1 MSADV
6 PEHAWMVRAG
16 NDNELAE
23 EIGEKRVVAIGWDK
37 IGSLS
42 QYATRSEVKE
52 QYASTYPDHSKHRR
66 SINAGQ
72 LYRFVHEI
80 SEGDYVLSYVKADRE
95 YLVGQVN
102 GGYDHRPDL
111 FEAYP
116 HTRSV
121 DWIDRVSRD
130 AFSAP
135 AKKSMGSTLTVFSLD
150 NYVGEIHALLTGDET
165 AEDEVVEKEE
175 ETPPFYEEVKAQAD
189 ELIADHIHQLDPFEF
204 EELVAAVLRAMG
216 YQAITTD
223 PGPDRGIDIVAHP
236 DALGFEKPLIKVQV
250 KHRQSTTGG
259 PDMRSFIGTLR
270 SGESGLYVSTGGFT
284 NEASTEAEHAHESVT
299 LLDRDGFIQL
309 LLEHYD
315 ELESEHTAKIP
326 LRRVWVPVQ

>member
-1 MSADV
+1 MDAPSRKT
-6 PEHAWMVRAG
+6 AWMVRAG

-23 EIGEKRVVAIGWDK
+23 EIGEQHVVAIGWDEM
-37 IGSLS
+37 GDLTQCS
-42 QYATRSEVKE
+42 TRSKVKE
-52 QYASTYPDHSKHRR
+52 RYASRYSDHSKHRR

-72 LYRFVHEI
+72 LYRFAHEI
-80 SEGDYVLSYVKADRE
+80 GKGDYVLSYVKADRE
-95 YLVGQVN
+95 YLVGQV
-102 GGYDHRPDL
+102 GGAYQYRPDL
-111 FEAYP
+111 FDEYP
-116 HTRSV
+116 HVRSV
-121 DWIDRVSRD
+121 DWMDRVSRD

-150 NYVGEIHALLTGDET
+150 DYADEIHALLTGDET
-165 AEDEVVEKEE
+165 AEDEVEEKVE

-216 YQAITTD
+216 YQAVTTD

-250 KHRQSTTGG
+250 KHRQSTAGG
-259 PDMRSFIGTLR
+259 PAMREFVGTLR
-270 SGESGLYVSTGGFT
+270 PEESGLFVSTGGFT
-284 NEASTEAEHAHESVT
+284 NDASTEAEHAHVT
-299 LLDRDGFIQL
+299 LLDRDRFIQL

-315 ELESEHTAKIP
+315 DLESEHTARIP
-326 LRRVWVPVQ
+326 LRRVWVPVE